1 MEHKMSKQSVKREHL
16 DNCYKD
22 IVIIACSVLLLSLAV
37 WQNLEVKKH
46 FLSEINKL
54 NVTSNCNNSLLIFNR
69 VPKVREQ

>member
-22 IVIIACSVLLLSLAV
+22 IVIIACSVLVLSLAV

-46 FLSEINKL
+46 FLIQKHFFQMNFLAK
-54 NVTSNCNNSLLIFNR
+54 
-69 VPKVREQ
+69 